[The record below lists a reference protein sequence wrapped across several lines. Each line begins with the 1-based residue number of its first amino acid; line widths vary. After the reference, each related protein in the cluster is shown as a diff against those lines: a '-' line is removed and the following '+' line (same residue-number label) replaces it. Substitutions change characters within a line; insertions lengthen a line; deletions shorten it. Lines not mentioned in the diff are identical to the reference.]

1 MKKKISLAIAAS
13 LLAMATA
20 ASAGNKAGYL
30 SVSPVV
36 GGLTF
41 GGSQHIETAPV
52 YGIRVGYNFTKA
64 LGFEALFDYSH
75 TEPTKGSG
83 RNIDYYRY
91 GGELLYHFFP
101 DNKFVPYVAVGGGGY
116 NMKGSVP
123 NGSNSSI
130 KSMADY
136 GLGAKYFLN
145 DNIALRA
152 DARHIIH
159 LEGRMEH
166 MAEYT
171 VGLYIPFGG
180 PAPAAAKAAPEPVVT
195 PDRDSDGD
203 GVPDSSDNCP
213 NTPPDVRVDRYG
225 CPLDSDKDGVPDY
238 LDKCPGTLRGVKVDP
253 DGCPLDSDKDGV
265 PDYLDKCPGT
275 PLGVA
280 VDVDGCPLDS
290 DKDGVP
296 DYLDK
301 CPGTP
306 EGVKVDKDGCPKA
319 VTKMCEPTVLNV
331 KFDTNKHNIKPQYH
345 NELEKVGDFL
355 AAFPNAK
362 GTIDGHTDSVGSRAY
377 NMKLSQRRADSVRNY
392 IIRTFNITPER
403 ISAQGYGPTKPIA
416 NNKTA
421 AGRQQNRRIEA
432 NFKCE

>member
-1 MKKKISLAIAAS
+1 MNKKISLAIAAS
-13 LLAMATA
+13 LLVMATT

-64 LGFEALFDYSH
+64 LGIEALFDYSH

-91 GGELLYHFFP
+91 GGELLYHFLP

-123 NGSNSSI
+123 NGSNSSV
-130 KSMADY
+130 KTMADY

-159 LEGRMEH
+159 LEGSMEH

-180 PAPAAAKAAPEPVVT
+180 PDPAPAAVPEPVVA
-195 PDRDSDGD
+195 PDRDSDND

-213 NTPPDVRVDRYG
+213 NTPPDVRVDKYG
-225 CPLDSDKDGVPDY
+225 CPLDSDRDGVPDY
-238 LDKCPGTLRGVKVDP
+238 LDKCPGTPRGVKVDP

-275 PLGVA
+275 PKGVK
-280 VDVDGCPLDS
+280 VDTDGCPLDS
-290 DKDGVP
+290 DGDGVP

-306 EGVKVDKDGCPKA
+306 KGVKVDKDGCSKA
-319 VTKMCEPTVLNV
+319 IVKMCEPTVLNV
-331 KFDTNKHNIKPQYH
+331 KFDTNKYNIKPQYH
-345 NELEKVGDFL
+345 NELQKVGDFL
-355 AAFPNAK
+355 AAFPNAQ

-392 IIRTFNITPER
+392 IVKTFNIAPER
-403 ISAQGYGPTKPIA
+403 ISANGYGPTKPIA

-421 AGRQQNRRIEA
+421 AGKQQNRRIEA